1 MSQNKF
7 LFLFL
12 IFILSVSFTH
22 SQNKRATVMVNAR
35 AQKDKIL
42 IRWAINSPSE
52 WQKANKK
59 GFLVTRTTILR
70 DGNVLSKPEKTLLT
84 VKPLLPDPLD
94 SWLDLVQK
102 DNNVAIIAQSIYG
115 ESFEVSAAKDGELA
129 KIVNMADE
137 LDQRYTF
144 ALYAADMSFEGAV
157 KAGWGLVDTNVK
169 VNEVYAYQ
177 VSVFE
182 SPKVKE
188 SSYMIGLKDYSIL
201 PAPTD
206 FIAVP
211 DDRKVL
217 LSWDYETFKRIYTS
231 YMVEKSSDG
240 VNYSPIATTPLVN
253 LNDKDEHPS
262 KNMYYVDT
270 LNVNDKA
277 YQYRLY
283 GITSFGEKG
292 ELTKPITTKGVAA
305 IVTAARLVDYNIVN
319 SNEVNLEWEYPA
331 ASEGFIQ
338 GYEINLADN
347 DRGPYKVVSK
357 IIPASQR
364 KLNYKESLYP
374 SNYFTISVVGKNNQ
388 RLTSQSMLVQP
399 VDSIPPAKPL
409 GLEGIIDSLG
419 VVRLKWK
426 PNQEKDLRGY
436 RILKANTEGEEFVD
450 IYHQSYVGD
459 NYKDSVSLKMTNSKV
474 YYRIAAEDMR
484 FNISEPSDVL
494 VLDKPDKIPPAA
506 PIFKDYDNKEGK
518 VYLKWIR
525 SYSEDVVG
533 YSLRRREK
541 GQEKWVE
548 IKQINDTI
556 QEFTDDRVEN
566 RKTYQYAILAKDKSN
581 NWSSLDHSVIS
592 VNVLNF
598 TPVKIITFLQGV
610 ADRENKKI
618 VLIWDYT
625 KNKGK
630 VLGLSIYKNVKG
642 TPPTLWKELNGTI
655 FTLEDKNLK
664 INQEFEYHL
673 IPNLESDSPAK
684 AETIT
689 VVY

>member
-1 MSQNKF
+1 MSKSKL

-12 IFILSVSFTH
+12 LFISLSY
-22 SQNKRATVMVNAR
+22 SQAKRASVMVNAR

-42 IRWAINSPSE
+42 IRWAVNSPSE

-59 GFLVTRTTILR
+59 GFVVTRTTILR
-70 DGNVLSKPEKTLLT
+70 DGNVLSKPEKILLT
-84 VKPLLPDPLD
+84 PKPLVAEPLD
-94 SWLDLVQK
+94 AWIDLIQK
-102 DNNVAIIAQSIYG
+102 DNNAAIIAQSIYG
-115 ESFEVSAAKDGELA
+115 ESFEVTAAKEGDLS

-144 ALYAADMSFEGAV
+144 ALYAADMSFIGAV
-157 KAGWGLVDTNVK
+157 KAGWGFVDTNIK
-169 VNEVYAYQ
+169 KNEVYAYQ

-188 SSYMIGLKDYSIL
+188 SSYMIGLKDYSVL

-206 FIAVP
+206 FIAIP
-211 DDRKVL
+211 DDKKVL

-240 VNYSPIATTPLVN
+240 INFSPIAATPLVN
-253 LNDKDEHPS
+253 LNDKEEHPS
-262 KNMYYVDT
+262 KTMYYIDT
-270 LNVNDKA
+270 LSVNDKI
-277 YQYRLY
+277 YHYRLY

-292 ELTKPITTKGVAA
+292 EITKPITATGAAA
-305 IVTAARLVDYNIVN
+305 IVTGARLVDYNIIN
-319 SNEVNLEWEYPA
+319 LDEVNLEWEYPKE
-331 ASEGFIQ
+331 SEGFIQ

-347 DRGPYKVVSK
+347 DQGPYKVVSK
-357 IIPASQR
+357 IIPPSER
-364 KLNYKESLYP
+364 KLNYKENLYP

-399 VDSIPPAKPL
+399 VDSIPPAKPI
-409 GLEGIIDSLG
+409 GLEGVIDSLG
-419 VVRLKWK
+419 VVKLKWK

-436 RILKANTEGEEFVD
+436 RILKSNNTGEEFVD
-450 IYHQSYVGD
+450 IYHQSYVGND
-459 NYKDSVSLKMTNSKV
+459 YKDSVSLKMTNSKV

-484 FNISEPSDVL
+484 FNISDPSDVL

-506 PIFKDYDNKEGK
+506 PIFKDYDNKDGK
-518 VYLKWIR
+518 VHLKWIR

-541 GQEKWVE
+541 GQEKWEE

-556 QEFTDDRVEN
+556 QEFTDDRIEN
-566 RKTYQYAILAKDKSN
+566 KKTYQYAILAKDKSN
-581 NWSSLDHSVIS
+581 LWSSLDHSTITVQ
-592 VNVLNF
+592 VLDF
-598 TPVKIITFLQGV
+598 TPVKIISFLQGLP
-610 ADRENKKI
+610 DRENKKI
-618 VLIWDYT
+618 TLTWDYT
-625 KNKGK
+625 KKDK
-630 VLGLSIYKNVKG
+630 VLGLSIYKNIKG
-642 TPPTLWKELNGTI
+642 TPPTLWKELNGDV

-664 INQEFEYHL
+664 MNMEYEYHL
-673 IPNLESDSPAK
+673 IPSLQSNSPAK
-684 AETIT
+684 EEVLT

>member
-1 MSQNKF
+1 MPKIRLLFLLLLSISLGFSQNK
-7 LFLFL
+7 
-12 IFILSVSFTH
+12 
-22 SQNKRATVMVNAR
+22 QATVMVNAR

-42 IRWAINSPSE
+42 IRWAVNSPSE

-59 GFLVTRTTILR
+59 GFIITRTTLLR
-70 DGNVLSKPEKTLLT
+70 DGIVLSKPEKTLLT
-84 VKPLLPDPLD
+84 PKPLLPEPLD
-94 SWLDLVQK
+94 SWMDLVQK
-102 DNNVAIIAQSIYG
+102 DNNAAIIAQSIYG
-115 ESFEVSAAKDGELA
+115 ESFEVTSAKEGDLS
-129 KIVNMADE
+129 KIINMADE

-144 ALYAADMSFEGAV
+144 ALYAADMSFSGAL
-157 KAGWGLVDTNVK
+157 KAGWGFVDTNVK
-169 VNEVYAYQ
+169 KNEVYAYQ

-182 SPKVKE
+182 SPEVKE

-206 FIAVP
+206 FIAIP
-211 DDRKVL
+211 DDKKVL

-240 VNYSPIATTPLVN
+240 INFSPIATTPLVN

-262 KNMYYVDT
+262 KIMYYIDT
-270 LNVNDKA
+270 LSVNDKV

-283 GITSFGEKG
+283 GISAFGEKG
-292 ELTKPITTKGVAA
+292 ETTKPITATGTAA
-305 IVTAARLVDYNIVN
+305 IVTAARLTDYTIIN
-319 SNEVNLEWEYPA
+319 SNEVNLEWDYPA

-347 DRGPYKVVSK
+347 DKGPYKVVSK
-357 IIPASQR
+357 IIPPSQR
-364 KLNYKESLYP
+364 KLNYKENLFP

-399 VDSIPPAKPL
+399 VDSIPPAKPT
-409 GLEGIIDSLG
+409 GLEGVIDSLG
-419 VVRLKWK
+419 VVKLKWK

-436 RILKANTEGEEFVD
+436 RILKANNTGEEFVD
-450 IYHQSYVGD
+450 IYHQSYVGN

-484 FNISEPSDVL
+484 FNISDPSDIL

-506 PIFKDYDNKEGK
+506 PIFKDYDNKDGK
-518 VYLKWIR
+518 VHLKWIR

-541 GQEKWVE
+541 GQEKWQE

-556 QEFTDDRVEN
+556 QEFTDDKVEN
-566 RKTYQYAILAKDKSN
+566 KKTYQYAILAKDKSN
-581 NWSSLDHSVIS
+581 LWSSLDHSTITVQ
-592 VNVLNF
+592 VLDF

-610 ADRENKKI
+610 PDRENKKI
-618 VLIWDYT
+618 ILTWSYA

-630 VLGLSIYKNVKG
+630 ITGLSIYKNIKG
-642 TPPTLWKELNGTI
+642 TPPTLWRELRGDV

-664 INQEFEYHL
+664 INQELEYHF

-684 AETIT
+684 AETLT
-689 VVY
+689 VIY

>member
-1 MSQNKF
+1 MSKSKL

-12 IFILSVSFTH
+12 LFISLSY
-22 SQNKRATVMVNAR
+22 SQAKRASVMVNAR

-42 IRWAINSPSE
+42 IRWAVNSPSE

-59 GFLVTRTTILR
+59 GFIVTRTTILR
-70 DGNVLSKPEKTLLT
+70 DGNVLSKPEKILLT
-84 VKPLLPDPLD
+84 PKPLVAEPLD
-94 SWLDLVQK
+94 AWIDLIQK
-102 DNNVAIIAQSIYG
+102 DNNAAIIAQSIYG
-115 ESFEVSAAKDGELA
+115 ESFEVTAAKEGDLS

-144 ALYAADMSFEGAV
+144 ALYAADMSFTGAV
-157 KAGWGLVDTNVK
+157 KAGWGFVDTNIK
-169 VNEVYAYQ
+169 KNEVYAYQ

-188 SSYMIGLKDYSIL
+188 SSYMIGLKDYSVL

-206 FIAVP
+206 FIAIP
-211 DDRKVL
+211 DDKKVL

-240 VNYSPIATTPLVN
+240 INFSPIAATPLVN
-253 LNDKDEHPS
+253 LNDKEEHPS
-262 KNMYYVDT
+262 KTMYYIDT
-270 LNVNDKA
+270 LSVNDKI
-277 YQYRLY
+277 YHYRLY

-292 ELTKPITTKGVAA
+292 EITKPITATGAAA
-305 IVTAARLVDYNIVN
+305 IVTGARLVDYNIIN
-319 SNEVNLEWEYPA
+319 LDEVNLEWEYPKE
-331 ASEGFIQ
+331 SEGFIQ

-347 DRGPYKVVSK
+347 DQGPYKVVSK
-357 IIPASQR
+357 IIPPSER
-364 KLNYKESLYP
+364 KLNYKENLYP

-399 VDSIPPAKPL
+399 VDSIPPAKPI
-409 GLEGIIDSLG
+409 GLEGVIDSLG
-419 VVRLKWK
+419 VVKLKWK

-436 RILKANTEGEEFVD
+436 RILKSNNTGEEFVD
-450 IYHQSYVGD
+450 IYHQSYVGND
-459 NYKDSVSLKMTNSKV
+459 YKDSVSLKMTNSKV

-484 FNISEPSDVL
+484 FNISDPSDVL

-506 PIFKDYDNKEGK
+506 PIFKDYDNKDGK
-518 VYLKWIR
+518 VHLKWIR

-541 GQEKWVE
+541 GQEKWEE

-556 QEFTDDRVEN
+556 QEFTDDRIEN
-566 RKTYQYAILAKDKSN
+566 KKTYQYAILAKDKSN
-581 NWSSLDHSVIS
+581 LWSSLDHSTITVQ
-592 VNVLNF
+592 VLDF
-598 TPVKIITFLQGV
+598 TPVKIISFLQGLP
-610 ADRENKKI
+610 DRENKKI
-618 VLIWDYT
+618 TLTWDYT
-625 KNKGK
+625 KKDK
-630 VLGLSIYKNVKG
+630 VLGLSIYKNIKG
-642 TPPTLWKELNGTI
+642 TPPTLWKELNGDV

-664 INQEFEYHL
+664 MNMEYEYHL
-673 IPNLESDSPAK
+673 IPSLQSNSPAK
-684 AETIT
+684 EEVLT

>member
-1 MSQNKF
+1 
-7 LFLFL
+7 
-12 IFILSVSFTH
+12 
-22 SQNKRATVMVNAR
+22 MVNAR
-35 AQKDKIL
+35 AQKDRIL
-42 IRWAINSPSE
+42 IRWALNSPSE
-52 WQKANKK
+52 WQKANKR
-59 GFLVTRTTILR
+59 GFIITRTTILR
-70 DGNVLSKPEKTLLT
+70 DGNVLPKSEKVLLT
-84 VKPLLPDPLD
+84 PKPLLPEPLD
-94 SWLDLVQK
+94 SWIELVQK
-102 DNNVAIIAQSIYG
+102 DNNAAIIAQSIYG
-115 ESFEVSAAKDGELA
+115 ESFEVTEAKEGDLS

-144 ALYAADMSFEGAV
+144 ALYAADMSFTSAI
-157 KAGWGLVDTNVK
+157 KAGWGFVDSNVK
-169 VNEVYAYQ
+169 KNEVYAYQ

-188 SSYMIGLKDYSIL
+188 SSYMIGLKDYSPL

-206 FIAVP
+206 FIAIP
-211 DDRKVL
+211 DDKKVL

-240 VNYSPIATTPLVN
+240 INFTPIATTPLVN
-253 LNDKDEHPS
+253 LNDKDDHPS
-262 KNMYYVDT
+262 KAMYYIDT
-270 LNVNDKA
+270 LSINDKI
-277 YQYRLY
+277 YHYRLF

-292 ELTKPITTKGVAA
+292 EITKPITVKGIAA
-305 IVTAARLVDYNIVN
+305 IVTAARLIDYNIVN

-347 DRGPYKVVSK
+347 DKGPYKIVSK
-357 IIPASQR
+357 MIPPSER
-364 KLNYKESLYP
+364 KLNFKENLYP

-399 VDSIPPAKPL
+399 VDSIPPAKPI
-409 GLEGIIDSLG
+409 GLEGAIDSLG

-426 PNQEKDLRGY
+426 ANLEKDLRGY
-436 RILKANTEGEEFVD
+436 RILKANNPDEEFVD
-450 IYHQSYVGD
+450 IYHKSYVGND
-459 NYKDSVSLKMTNSKV
+459 YKDSVSLKMTNSKV

-484 FNISEPSDVL
+484 FNISDPSDVL

-506 PIFKDYDNKEGK
+506 PIFKDYDNKDGK
-518 VYLKWIR
+518 VHLKWIR

-533 YSLRRREK
+533 YSLRRKEK
-541 GQEKWVE
+541 GQEKWLE

-566 RKTYQYAILAKDKSN
+566 KKTYQYAILAKDKSN
-581 NWSSLDHSVIS
+581 LWSSLDHSTVTVQI
-592 VNVLNF
+592 LDF
-598 TPVKIITFLQGV
+598 TPVKIITFLQGLP
-610 ADRENKKI
+610 DRENKKI
-618 VLIWDYT
+618 VLSWDYA

-642 TPPTLWKELNGTI
+642 TPPTLWRELRGDA

-664 INQEFEYHL
+664 INQELEYHF
-673 IPNLESDSPAK
+673 IPNLESDTPAK
-684 AETIT
+684 AETLT
-689 VVY
+689 VIY

>member
-1 MSQNKF
+1 MSKSKL

-12 IFILSVSFTH
+12 LFISLSY
-22 SQNKRATVMVNAR
+22 SQAKRATVMVNAR

-42 IRWAINSPSE
+42 IRWAVNSPAE

-59 GFLVTRTTILR
+59 GFIVTRTTVLR
-70 DGNVLSKPEKTLLT
+70 DGNILPKPEKMLLT
-84 VKPLLPDPLD
+84 PKPLIAEPLD

-102 DNNVAIIAQSIYG
+102 DNNAAIIAQSIYG
-115 ESFEVSAAKDGELA
+115 ESFEVTSAKEGDLS

-144 ALYAADMSFEGAV
+144 ALYAADMSFTGAV
-157 KAGWGLVDTNVK
+157 KAGWGFVDTNVK
-169 VNEVYAYQ
+169 KNEVYAYQ

-188 SSYMIGLKDYSIL
+188 SSYMVGLKDYNLL

-206 FIAVP
+206 FIAIP
-211 DDRKVL
+211 DDKKVL

-240 VNYSPIATTPLVN
+240 INFSPIATTPLVN
-253 LNDKDEHPS
+253 LNDKDGHPS
-262 KNMYYVDT
+262 KAMYYIDT
-270 LNVNDKA
+270 LSVNDKV

-283 GITSFGEKG
+283 GISSFGEIG
-292 ELTKPITTKGVAA
+292 EVTKPITTKGVAA
-305 IVTAARLVDYNIVN
+305 IVTAARLTDYNIIN
-319 SNEVNLEWEYPA
+319 SNEVNLEWEYPKE
-331 ASEGFIQ
+331 SEGFIQ

-347 DRGPYKVVSK
+347 DQGPYKVVSK
-357 IIPASQR
+357 IIPPSER
-364 KLNYKESLYP
+364 KLNYKENLYP

-399 VDSIPPAKPL
+399 VDSIPPAKPI
-409 GLEGIIDSLG
+409 GLEGVIDSLG

-436 RILKANTEGEEFVD
+436 RILKANTSGEDFVD
-450 IYHQSYVGD
+450 IYHQSYVGN

-474 YYRIAAEDMR
+474 FYRIAAEDMR
-484 FNISEPSDVL
+484 FNISDVSDIL

-506 PIFKDYDNKEGK
+506 PIFKDYDNKDGK
-518 VYLKWIR
+518 VHLKWIR

-541 GQEKWVE
+541 GQEKWLE

-566 RKTYQYAILAKDKSN
+566 KKTYQYAILAKDKSN
-581 NWSSLDHSVIS
+581 LWSSLDNSTITLS
-592 VNVLNF
+592 VLNF

-610 ADRENKKI
+610 PDRENKKI
-618 VLIWDYT
+618 ILTWSYA

-630 VLGLSIYKNVKG
+630 IMGLSIYKNVKG
-642 TPPTLWKELNGTI
+642 TPTTLWRELNGDV

-664 INQEFEYHL
+664 MNMEYEYHL
-673 IPNLESDSPAK
+673 IPNLENGPAK
-684 AETIT
+684 EEVLT

>member
-1 MSQNKF
+1 MLKF
-7 LFLFL
+7 RLLFLLLCSISLGF
-12 IFILSVSFTH
+12 
-22 SQNKRATVMVNAR
+22 SQSKDAIVMVNAR

-42 IRWAINSPSE
+42 IRWAINTPLE
-52 WQKANKK
+52 WQKAHKK
-59 GFLVTRTTILR
+59 GFIITRTTVLR
-70 DGNVLSKPEKTLLT
+70 DGYVLPKPEKTLLT
-84 VKPLLPDPLD
+84 PKPLTPEPLD

-102 DNNVAIIAQSIYG
+102 NNNAAIIAQSIYG
-115 ESFEVSAAKDGELA
+115 ESFEVAAAKEGELS
-129 KIVNMADE
+129 KIINMADE

-144 ALYAADMSFEGAV
+144 ALYAADMSFSGAL
-157 KAGWGLVDTNVK
+157 KAGWGFVDNDVK
-169 VNEVYAYQ
+169 ENEVYAYQ
-177 VSVFE
+177 ISVHD

-188 SSYMIGLKDYSIL
+188 SSYMIGIKDHSVL

-211 DDRKVL
+211 DDKKVL

-231 YMVEKSSDG
+231 FMVEKSSDG
-240 VNYSPIATTPLVN
+240 VNFSPIATTPLVN

-262 KNMYYVDT
+262 KTMYYVDT
-270 LNVNDKA
+270 LSVNDKI

-292 ELTKPITTKGVAA
+292 EVTKPITATGVAA
-305 IVTAARLVDYNIVN
+305 IMTTARLADYNIIN
-319 SNEVNLEWEYPA
+319 SNEVNLEWDFPKE
-331 ASEGFIQ
+331 SEGFIQ

-347 DRGPYKVVSK
+347 DKGPYKVVSE
-357 IIPASQR
+357 IIPPSER
-364 KLNYKESLYP
+364 KLNYKENLYP

-426 PNQEKDLRGY
+426 PNLEKDLRGY
-436 RILKANTEGEEFVD
+436 RILKANNVGEEFVD
-450 IYHQSYVGD
+450 IYHQSYIGND
-459 NYKDSVSLKMTNSKV
+459 YKDSVSLKMTNSKV

-484 FNISEPSDVL
+484 FNISEPSDIL

-506 PIFKDYDNKEGK
+506 PIFKDYDNKDGK
-518 VYLKWIR
+518 VHLKWIR

-541 GQEKWVE
+541 GQEKWLE

-581 NWSSLDHSVIS
+581 LWSSLDHSMITVS
-592 VNVLNF
+592 VLNF
-598 TPVKIITFLQGV
+598 SAVKVISFLQGV
-610 ADRENKKI
+610 PDRENKKI
-618 VLIWDYT
+618 VLTWDYV

-630 VLGLSIYKNVKG
+630 VLGLSIYKNIKG
-642 TPPTLWKELNGTI
+642 TQPTLWRELNGDV
-655 FTLEDKNLK
+655 FTLEDKNLQ
-664 INQEFEYHL
+664 INMEYEYHL
-673 IPNLESDSPAK
+673 VPNLESDSPAK
-684 AETIT
+684 SETLT
-689 VVY
+689 VIY

>member
-1 MSQNKF
+1 MFKTKFILLFF
-7 LFLFL
+7 LF
-12 IFILSVSFTH
+12 ISFAH

-59 GFLVTRTTILR
+59 GFIITRTTVLR
-70 DGNVLSKPEKTLLT
+70 EGNVLPKPEKTLLT
-84 VKPLLPDPLD
+84 PKPLLPEALD
-94 SWLDLVQK
+94 SWMDLVQK
-102 DNNVAIIAQSIYG
+102 DNNAAIIAQSIYG
-115 ESFEVSAAKDGELA
+115 ESFEVTAAKEGELA
-129 KIVNMADE
+129 KIVSMADE

-144 ALYAADMSFEGAV
+144 ALYAADMSFDGAL
-157 KAGWGLVDTNVK
+157 KAGWGFVDTNVK
-169 VNEVYAYQ
+169 KNEVYAYQ
-177 VSVFE
+177 VRVFE

-188 SSYMIGLKDYSIL
+188 SSYLIGLKDYTLL

-240 VNYSPIATTPLVN
+240 INFTPIATTPIVN

-270 LNVNDKA
+270 LSVNDKV

-292 ELTKPITTKGVAA
+292 EMTKPITATGVDA
-305 IVTAARLVDYNIVN
+305 IVTTARLSDYNIVN
-319 SNEVNLEWEYPA
+319 SNEVNLEWEYPKE
-331 ASEGFIQ
+331 SETYIQ
-338 GYEINLADN
+338 GFEINLADN
-347 DRGPYKVVSK
+347 DKGPYRVVSK
-357 IIPASQR
+357 IISPSVR
-364 KLNYKESLYP
+364 KLNYKESLYA
-374 SNYFTISVVGKNNQ
+374 SNYFTVSVVGKNNQ

-399 VDSIPPAKPL
+399 VDSIAPAKPI
-409 GLEGIIDSLG
+409 GLEGVIDSLG

-426 PNQEKDLRGY
+426 PNVEKDLRGY
-436 RILKANTEGEEFVD
+436 RILKANNKGEEFVD
-450 IYHQSYVGD
+450 IYHQSYLG
-459 NYKDSVSLKMTNSKV
+459 NSYKDSVSLKMTNDKV

-484 FNISEPSDVL
+484 FNISDPSDIL

-506 PIFKDYDNKEGK
+506 PIFKDYDNKDGK
-518 VYLKWIR
+518 VHLTWIR

-541 GQEKWVE
+541 GQEKWLE

-581 NWSSLDHSVIS
+581 LWSSLDHSTIT

-618 VLIWDYT
+618 ILSWDYA
-625 KNKGK
+625 KNKNK

-642 TPPTLWKELNGTI
+642 TPPTLWKELNNTVL
-655 FTLEDKNLK
+655 TLEDKNLK
-664 INQEFEYHL
+664 INQEYEYHL
-673 IPNLESDSPAK
+673 VPNLQSDSPAK
-684 AETIT
+684 AETLT
-689 VVY
+689 VIY

>member
-1 MSQNKF
+1 MSKSKL

-12 IFILSVSFTH
+12 LFISLSY
-22 SQNKRATVMVNAR
+22 SQAKRASVMVNAR

-42 IRWAINSPSE
+42 IRWAVNSPSE

-59 GFLVTRTTILR
+59 GFVVTRTTILR
-70 DGNVLSKPEKTLLT
+70 DGNVLSKPEKILLT
-84 VKPLLPDPLD
+84 PKPLVAEPLD
-94 SWLDLVQK
+94 AWIDLIQK
-102 DNNVAIIAQSIYG
+102 DNNAAIIAQSIYG
-115 ESFEVSAAKDGELA
+115 ESFEVTAAKEGDLS

-144 ALYAADMSFEGAV
+144 ALYAADMSFTGAV
-157 KAGWGLVDTNVK
+157 KAGWGFVDTNIK
-169 VNEVYAYQ
+169 KNEVYAYQ

-188 SSYMIGLKDYSIL
+188 SSYMIGLKDYSVL

-206 FIAVP
+206 FIAIP
-211 DDRKVL
+211 DDKKVL

-240 VNYSPIATTPLVN
+240 INFSPIAATPLVN
-253 LNDKDEHPS
+253 LNDKEEHPS
-262 KNMYYVDT
+262 KTMYYIDT
-270 LNVNDKA
+270 LSINDKI
-277 YQYRLY
+277 YHYRLY

-292 ELTKPITTKGVAA
+292 EITKPITATGAAA
-305 IVTAARLVDYNIVN
+305 IVTGARLVDYNIIN
-319 SNEVNLEWEYPA
+319 LDEVNLEWEYPKE
-331 ASEGFIQ
+331 SEGFIQ

-347 DRGPYKVVSK
+347 DQGPYKVVSK
-357 IIPASQR
+357 IIPPSER
-364 KLNYKESLYP
+364 KLNYKENLYP

-399 VDSIPPAKPL
+399 VDSIPPAKPI
-409 GLEGIIDSLG
+409 GLEGVIDSLG
-419 VVRLKWK
+419 VVKLKWK

-436 RILKANTEGEEFVD
+436 RILKSNNTGEEFVD
-450 IYHQSYVGD
+450 IYHQSYVGND
-459 NYKDSVSLKMTNSKV
+459 YKDSVSLKMTNSKV

-484 FNISEPSDVL
+484 FNISDPSDVL

-506 PIFKDYDNKEGK
+506 PIFKDYDNKDGK
-518 VYLKWIR
+518 VHLKWIR

-541 GQEKWVE
+541 GQEKWEE

-556 QEFTDDRVEN
+556 QEFTDDRIEN
-566 RKTYQYAILAKDKSN
+566 KKTYQYAILAKDKSN
-581 NWSSLDHSVIS
+581 LWSSLDHSTITVR
-592 VNVLNF
+592 VLDF
-598 TPVKIITFLQGV
+598 TPVKIISFLQGLP
-610 ADRENKKI
+610 DRENKKI
-618 VLIWDYT
+618 TLTWDYT
-625 KNKGK
+625 KKDK
-630 VLGLSIYKNVKG
+630 VLGLSIYKNIKG
-642 TPPTLWKELNGTI
+642 MPPTLWKELNSDV

-664 INQEFEYHL
+664 MNMEYEYHL
-673 IPNLESDSPAK
+673 IPSLQSDSPAK
-684 AETIT
+684 EEVLT

>member
-1 MSQNKF
+1 MSKIRL
-7 LFLFL
+7 LFLL
-12 IFILSVSFTH
+12 LLSISMGF
-22 SQNKRATVMVNAR
+22 SQTKRATVMVNAR

-42 IRWAINSPSE
+42 IRWAVNSPAE

-59 GFLVTRTTILR
+59 GFIVTRTTVLR
-70 DGNVLSKPEKTLLT
+70 DGNVLSKPEKTVLT
-84 VKPLLPDPLD
+84 QKPLVAEPLD
-94 SWLDLVQK
+94 SWIDLVQK
-102 DNNVAIIAQSIYG
+102 DNNAAIIAQSIYG
-115 ESFEVSAAKDGELA
+115 ESFEVTAAKEGDLS

-144 ALYAADMSFEGAV
+144 ALYAADMSFTGAV

-169 VNEVYAYQ
+169 KNEVYAYQ

-188 SSYMIGLKDYSIL
+188 SSYMIGLKDYSVL

-206 FIAVP
+206 FIAIP
-211 DDRKVL
+211 DDKKVL

-240 VNYSPIATTPLVN
+240 INFNPIAATPLVN

-262 KNMYYVDT
+262 KTMYYIDT
-270 LNVNDKA
+270 LSVNDKI
-277 YQYRLY
+277 YHYRLY

-292 ELTKPITTKGVAA
+292 EVTKPITATGVAA

-319 SNEVNLEWEYPA
+319 ANEVNLEWEFPA

-347 DRGPYKVVSK
+347 DKGPYKVVSK
-357 IIPASQR
+357 MISPSVR
-364 KLNYKESLYP
+364 KLNYKENLYP

-399 VDSIPPAKPL
+399 VDSIPPVKPI
-409 GLEGIIDSLG
+409 GLEGVIDSLG
-419 VVRLKWK
+419 VVKLKWK
-426 PNQEKDLRGY
+426 PNEEKDLRGY
-436 RILKANTEGEEFVD
+436 RILKANNTGEEFVD
-450 IYHQSYVGD
+450 IYHQSYVG
-459 NYKDSVSLKMTNSKV
+459 NEYKDSVSLKMTNSKV

-484 FNISEPSDVL
+484 YNISDPSEIL

-506 PIFKDYDNKEGK
+506 PIFKDYDNKDGK
-518 VYLKWIR
+518 VHLKWIR

-533 YSLRRREK
+533 YSLRRKEK
-541 GQEKWVE
+541 GQEKWIE

-581 NWSSLDHSVIS
+581 LWSSLDHSTIT

-598 TPVKIITFLQGV
+598 TPVKVISFLQGIP
-610 ADRENKKI
+610 DRENKKI
-618 VLIWDYT
+618 VLTWDYA

-630 VLGLSIYKNVKG
+630 ILGVSIYKNIKG
-642 TPPTLWKELNGTI
+642 SPPALWKELNGDI

-664 INQEFEYHL
+664 INQEFEYHF

-684 AETIT
+684 TETVT
-689 VVY
+689 VIY

>member
-1 MSQNKF
+1 MPNNKLLVLLLFVITLSYSQAK
-7 LFLFL
+7 
-12 IFILSVSFTH
+12 
-22 SQNKRATVMVNAR
+22 QPTVMVNAR

-42 IRWAINSPSE
+42 IRWAINSPAE

-59 GFLVTRTTILR
+59 GFTITRTTLVR
-70 DGNVLSKPEKTLLT
+70 DGIVISKQEKILLT
-84 VKPLLPDPLD
+84 PKPLLPEPLD
-94 SWLDLVQK
+94 SWIELVQK
-102 DNNVAIIAQSIYG
+102 DNNAAIMAQAIYG
-115 ESFEVSAAKDGELA
+115 ESFEVGPAKEGDLS
-129 KIVNMADE
+129 KIINMADE

-144 ALYAADMSFEGAV
+144 ALYAADMSFESAV
-157 KAGWGLVDTNVK
+157 KAGWGYVDTNVK
-169 VNEVYAYQ
+169 KNEVYAYQ

-188 SSYMIGLKDYSIL
+188 SSYMIGLKDYSVL

-211 DDRKVL
+211 DDKKVL

-231 YMVEKSSDG
+231 FMVEKSDDG
-240 VNYSPIATTPLVN
+240 INYSPIAKTPLVN

-262 KNMYYVDT
+262 KSMYYIDT
-270 LNVNDKA
+270 LSVNDKV
-277 YQYRLY
+277 YHYRLY

-292 ELTKPITTKGVAA
+292 EFSKPITAKGVSA
-305 IVTAARLVDYNIVN
+305 IVTPARLADYTIIN
-319 SNEVNLEWEYPA
+319 SNEVNLEWEFPKE
-331 ASEGFIQ
+331 SEIFIQ

-347 DRGPYKVVSK
+347 DKGPYKVVSK
-357 IIPASQR
+357 MIPPSER
-364 KLNYKESLYP
+364 KLNFKESLFP

-399 VDSIPPAKPL
+399 VDSIPPSKPI
-409 GLEGIIDSLG
+409 GLEGVIDSLG

-426 PNQEKDLRGY
+426 SNTEKDLRGY
-436 RILKANTEGEEFVD
+436 RILKANNADEEFVD
-450 IYHQSYVGD
+450 IYHKSYLGTD
-459 NYKDSVSLKMTNSKV
+459 YKDSVSLKMTNSKV

-484 FNISEPSDVL
+484 FNISDPSDVL

-506 PIFKDYDNKEGK
+506 PIFKDYDNKDGK
-518 VYLKWIR
+518 VHLKWIR
-525 SYSEDVVG
+525 SYSEDVTG

-541 GQEKWVE
+541 GQEKWQE

-581 NWSSLDHSVIS
+581 LWSSLDHSTIT

-598 TPVKIITFLQGV
+598 TPVKVITFLQGLP
-610 ADRENKKI
+610 DRENKKI
-618 VLIWDYT
+618 VLTWDYAKS
-625 KNKGK
+625 KNK
-630 VLGLSIYKNVKG
+630 VLGLSIYKNLKG
-642 TPPTLWKELNGTI
+642 TPPTLWKELNGNV

-664 INQEFEYHL
+664 INQEYEYHL

-684 AETIT
+684 AEAIT
-689 VVY
+689 VIY